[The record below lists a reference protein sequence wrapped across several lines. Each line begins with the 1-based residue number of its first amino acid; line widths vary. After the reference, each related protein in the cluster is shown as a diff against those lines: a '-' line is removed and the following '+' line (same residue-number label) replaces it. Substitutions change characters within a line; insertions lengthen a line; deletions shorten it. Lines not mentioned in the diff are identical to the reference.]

1 MECVFNGARSNN
13 MIQLI
18 TKGIDHD
25 GCIDQKIHDQG
36 KYIHLKLV
44 GSIFQGIHN
53 GATMQIQEKYTTLHK
68 FGDANPK
75 PFISNLEVQGL
86 QQ

>member
-1 MECVFNGARSNN
+1 

-18 TKGIDHD
+18 TKGIDHY
-25 GCIDQKIHDQG
+25 GCIDQKRHDQR
-36 KYIHLKLV
+36 KYIHLELM
-44 GSIFQGIHN
+44 GSFFKVSIMVQQCKFKKSI
-53 GATMQIQEKYTTLHK
+53 YTTLHK

-86 QQ
+86 LQ